1 MYRSIGMKWDA
12 MNAQYTMIDKFKL
25 KGANTMKTTKWQSH
39 GKSMIESYNQ
49 AIQRPLFIEQTP
61 KGSTWLD
68 VAIAVSVGLM
78 LAIGALSYFDVL
90 TK

>member
-1 MYRSIGMKWDA
+1 MQDSKQVFEA
-12 MNAQYTMIDKFKL
+12 
-25 KGANTMKTTKWQSH
+25 
-39 GKSMIESYNQ
+39 YNQ
-49 AIQRPLFIEQTP
+49 ALQYGPQSTS
-61 KGSTWLD
+61 KGSGWVD